1 MTAEAYDFIIVGA
14 GTAGCVLA
22 SRLSENPKNRV
33 LLIEAGS
40 DHAPG
45 NEPASVRACFPSSVS
60 EPDYFWPGLIAEVG
74 AQPNDGGPRF
84 SRPYQQGRIMGGGS
98 SIMGMLAL
106 RGLATDY
113 EEWAAAGAT
122 GWDWQGVLPW
132 FRKLETDLDFEG
144 PLHGASGPIPI
155 RRHTPDQWP
164 PFAAAVGR
172 AIEARGYP
180 VIRDANTGDGDG
192 LFPLP
197 MSNRPEGRVSSA
209 MGYLTAEVRARPNLD
224 ILCGA
229 TVQRIRFK
237 GRQAIG
243 VQVDVGDAPYD
254 IRAKQTVLA
263 AGAIHSP
270 ALLLRSGIGPAADLA
285 KLDID
290 VVADRPGVG
299 ANLMNHPALYV
310 ATWLN
315 RDARQDPAQTGWCQ
329 NALRYS
335 SGMADCPAG
344 DMFLFAFNKTGTHAL
359 GRAIGSINISAYKS
373 FSRGAVTLGSPDVA
387 AMPDVR
393 FNLLDDPRDRQRLI
407 DGVALALI
415 IDPQVAAQHTE
426 SFVAGG
432 STVARVSRPRK
443 ANELLS
449 AVLRPLLDA
458 LPLVRRRALADL
470 TIDPAALLAD
480 PDALEAFVIKHAFP
494 MGHVSGTCRIGAPDN
509 PLTVCDPQCRVLGV
523 EGLSVADASIMPTL
537 PTANTHI
544 PTLMI
549 AEKAASLLG
558 DQNRTRTLPITD
570 RGAPGA

>member
-1 MTAEAYDFIIVGA
+1 MTAEAYDFIVVGA

-40 DHAPG
+40 DYAPG
-45 NEPASVRACFPSSVS
+45 QEPASVRECFPSSVS

-74 AQPNDGGPRF
+74 AQPKDGGPRF

-113 EEWAAAGAT
+113 DEWAAEGAT

-132 FRKLETDLDFEG
+132 FRKLETDLDFDG
-144 PLHGASGPIPI
+144 PLHGSSGPIPV
-155 RRHTPDQWP
+155 RRQAPDQWP

-172 AIEARGYP
+172 AIEARGHMP
-180 VIRDANTGDGDG
+180 IPDANTGEGDG

-197 MSNRPEGRVSSA
+197 MSNRPGGRVSSA
-209 MGYLTAEVRARPNLD
+209 MGYLTVKVRARPNLD

-237 GRQAIG
+237 DRQAVG
-243 VQVDVGDAPYD
+243 VQVDVGDAPYF
-254 IRAKQTVLA
+254 IGAQRTVLA

-270 ALLLRSGIGPAADLA
+270 ALLLRSGIGPAADL
-285 KLDID
+285 KTLDID
-290 VVADRPGVG
+290 IVADRPGVG
-299 ANLMNHPALYV
+299 TNLMNHPALYV

-315 RDARQDPAQTGWCQ
+315 RAARQEPTQTGWCQ

-359 GRAIGSINISAYKS
+359 GRAIGSINVSAYKS
-373 FSRGAVTLGSPDVA
+373 FSRGAVTLNSPEA
-387 AMPDVR
+387 TAMPAVR
-393 FNLLDDPRDRQRLI
+393 FNLLDDPRDHARLV
-407 DGVALALI
+407 DGVALALTLLI
-415 IDPQVAAQHTE
+415 APDVAAQHRE
-426 SFVAGG
+426 SFVAAGPM
-432 STVARVSRPRK
+432 VARVSRPRRP
-443 ANELLS
+443 NQLLS

-458 LPLVRRRALADL
+458 LPPLRRRALADL
-470 TIDPAALLAD
+470 IIDPARLLAD
-480 PDALEAFVIKHAFP
+480 PAELDAFVLQHAFP
-494 MGHVSGTCRIGAPDN
+494 MGHVSGTCRMGNVDD
-509 PLTVCDPQCRVLGV
+509 PLAVCDPNGRVVGID
-523 EGLSVADASIMPTL
+523 GLTVADASIMPTL

-544 PTLMI
+544 PTSMI
-549 AEKAASLLG
+549 AEKLAGLMS
-558 DQNRTRTLPITD
+558 
-570 RGAPGA
+570 